1 MNPFGDD
8 DEDFQTSSILDYNLE
23 VSFRS
28 VYMDPRSFPDN
39 MSMPLG
45 KHNQNDKPDDLP
57 AFLEQIDCDLNK
69 QCDQITEYNVS
80 NLEMHPSPF
89 SRCGKMFCCDR
100 ANTPSVPSA
109 SQN

>member
-45 KHNQNDKPDDLP
+45 KNAVTENPDDLQT
-57 AFLEQIDCDLNK
+57 FLDQIDCDLNK
-69 QCDQITEYNVS
+69 QYDHNTENKWVES
-80 NLEMHPSPF
+80 WKLKTIPICHL
-89 SRCGKMFCCDR
+89 SRDKL
-100 ANTPSVPSA
+100 PHS
-109 SQN
+109 